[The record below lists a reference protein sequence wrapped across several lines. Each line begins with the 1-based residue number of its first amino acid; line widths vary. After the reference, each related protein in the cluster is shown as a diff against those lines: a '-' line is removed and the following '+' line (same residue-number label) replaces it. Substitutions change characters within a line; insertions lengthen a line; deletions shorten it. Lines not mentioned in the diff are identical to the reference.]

1 MNRRR
6 NIVARRPVHHH
17 CKVELHNRGHIV
29 KQLTLMLV
37 VVFLIPSVGSA
48 KDSQN
53 FQCTL
58 RDMTR
63 RVEIVSEPGVSV
75 PCEVH
80 YYKDSEAPGE
90 QQVLWRAMNEAGYC
104 ESTAIEFIARLG
116 EMGWQCGQA
125 EQGAPADSDVESD
138 DTTDDTSDDTA
149 DLAPAEDIE
158 LSDPQ

>member
-1 MNRRR
+1 M
-6 NIVARRPVHHH
+6 
-17 CKVELHNRGHIV
+17 
-29 KQLTLMLV
+29 KQMTLMLV
-37 VVFLIPSVGSA
+37 VAFFIPTVGSA

-58 RDMTR
+58 GDMTR

-104 ESTAIEFIARLG
+104 ESHAIEFIASLG
-116 EMGWQCGQA
+116 ETGWQCGQG
-125 EQGAPADSDVESD
+125 EQDAAMEEADD
-138 DTTDDTSDDTA
+138 DADDMSDDTA
-149 DLAPAEDIE
+149 DLAPADDIE
-158 LSDPQ
+158 LSEPR